1 MKVIGLT
8 EFGAAS
14 VLRPL
19 DVPER
24 HAGPG
29 EVRVRVRAAA
39 VNPVDAI
46 IRTGG
51 FAGNDRA
58 VADPVVPG
66 TDVAGTI
73 DEIGTDQPDGFDLAI
88 GDAVSGFVVPDGSH
102 GGYSEQIVLPTLS
115 VTRMPANGSYA
126 AGAAFLSNAL
136 TAEITLE
143 HLALEPGQTLAV
155 TGASGAVGGYLV
167 ELAAQRGIAVIA
179 DARAEESDR
188 VRSLGATVVLDRDDD
203 FVAGVLAAT
212 DGVGADALADPTI
225 LTDRVVGAVRD
236 GGQVAFYL
244 PTDVDPGR
252 GIRVFG
258 SYVMRSNLR
267 HDAIERLARGVERGD
282 LPATVAGTLPA
293 EDAAA
298 AHERLERGGF
308 RGRLV
313 LEF

>member
-1 MKVIGLT
+1 MRAFGLT
-8 EFGAAS
+8 EYGAPA
-14 VLRPL
+14 VLHEVQL
-19 DVPER
+19 PEQ

-46 IRTGG
+46 IRSGG

-58 VADPVVPG
+58 IAEPVVPG
-66 TDVAGTI
+66 TDVAGVL
-73 DEIGTDQPDGFDLAI
+73 DEVGPEQPEGFDLVV
-88 GDAVSGFVVPDGSH
+88 GDSVTGFVVPDGSH
-102 GGYSEQIVLPTLS
+102 GGYSERIVLPTLS
-115 VTRMPANGSYA
+115 VTRMPSSGSFA
-126 AGAAFLSNAL
+126 RGAAFLSNAL

-155 TGASGAVGGYLV
+155 TGAVGGYLV
-167 ELAAQRGIAVIA
+167 QLAAARGITVIA
-179 DARAEESDR
+179 DARPADAQR
-188 VRSLGATVVLDRDDD
+188 VRGLGAAVVLDRDTD
-203 FVAGVLAAT
+203 FTAGVRDAT
-212 DGVGADALADPTI
+212 NGRGADAVADPAV
-225 LTDRVVGAVRD
+225 LTDQVVDAARD

-252 GIRVFG
+252 GISVFG

-267 HDAIERLARGVERGD
+267 HDAIERLARSVERGELRAD
-282 LPATVAGTLPA
+282 VADVVPAA
-293 EDAAA
+293 DAAA
-298 AHERLERGGF
+298 AHERLERGGL